1 MVMKMN
7 KTMFLKELQ
16 EKTNLSKKDTLVV
29 SSILDEYFV
38 FGKKNKDKIVSAI
51 KEKLSVNDCQAD
63 EIYNIAMSII
73 SSNIKEKL
81 KHPFKSQDKKN

>member
-29 SSILDEYFV
+29 SSMLDEYFV

-51 KEKLSVNDCQAD
+51 KEKLNITDTQAD

-73 SSNIKEKL
+73 TSNIKDKI
-81 KHPFKSQDKKN
+81 KHPFRSED

>member
-16 EKTNLSKKDTLVV
+16 EKTNLSEKDTLVV
-29 SSILDEYFV
+29 SEVLDEYFV

-51 KEKLSVNDCQAD
+51 KEKLNITDTQAD

-73 SSNIKEKL
+73 TSNVKEKL
-81 KHPFKSQDKKN
+81 RHPFRSQD

>member
-7 KTMFLKELQ
+7 KTMFLKKLQ
-16 EKTNLSKKDTLVV
+16 EKTNLSEKDTLVV
-29 SSILDEYFV
+29 SEVLDEYFV

-51 KEKLSVNDCQAD
+51 KEKLNITDTQAD

-73 SSNIKEKL
+73 TSNVKEKL
-81 KHPFKSQDKKN
+81 KHPFRSQD